1 MTIEERKNAIL
12 AKIEE
17 MKANGEDMQNAL
29 AIMGVTLDEQTVD
42 E

>member
-17 MKANGEDMQNAL
+17 MKSEGVDMKAAL
-29 AIMGVTLDEQTVD
+29 EKGGVTDDE
-42 E
+42 

>member
-1 MTIEERKNAIL
+1 MTIEERTNIIL

-29 AIMGVTLDEQTVD
+29 EILEVTVD
-42 E
+42 G

>member
-1 MTIEERKNAIL
+1 MTVTERKNAIL

-17 MKANGEDMQNAL
+17 MKAEGADMKNAL
-29 AIMGVTLDEQTVD
+29 AILEVKPDAEV

>member
-17 MKANGEDMQNAL
+17 MKAEGADLEAAL
-29 AIMGVTLDEQTVD
+29 AKLGVTDDEVV
-42 E
+42 